1 MHLPNKIRV
10 DLKKNG
16 ATLVEHAK
24 CVECVPNVEAAYNV
38 EAAQITTTSGGTL
51 IRKFFDRY
59 MTSICNTSTLPTFSN
74 HPSDSGVM
82 NFKCICS
89 RKLED
94 AACGIEIASQIKKM
108 LPFIILYLCFSDHP

>member
-1 MHLPNKIRV
+1 VHLPNKIRV

-38 EAAQITTTSGGTL
+38 EAAHITTTSGGTL

-74 HPSDSGVM
+74 HPSVG
-82 NFKCICS
+82 
-89 RKLED
+89 L
-94 AACGIEIASQIKKM
+94 
-108 LPFIILYLCFSDHP
+108 

>member
-38 EAAQITTTSGGTL
+38 EAAHITTTSGGTL

-74 HPSDSGVM
+74 HPVRESLKMQLAELKSQEL
-82 NFKCICS
+82 
-89 RKLED
+89 KLQ
-94 AACGIEIASQIKKM
+94 AK
-108 LPFIILYLCFSDHP
+108 